1 MAKNENIIAKI
12 KEQGLLPL
20 FFLPDAEVSRSVVQS
35 LYDAGIRVIEYTN
48 RGENALEN
56 FKSLIKYRNKNW
68 KDLIL
73 AVGTIK
79 TAKDAKAYIKAG
91 ADFII
96 SPGIVE
102 EVAVRAKDAGLLY
115 VPGCMTP
122 TEIIFAESLGARL
135 VKLFPGNLLGPS
147 YVSSIKELFPNVE
160 FMPTGGV
167 EAEGN
172 NLKGWF
178 QAGVV
183 AVGMGSKL
191 ISKPLVDNK
200 DYERIKTLTVEAI
213 ELVRR
218 VRQ

>member
-1 MAKNENIIAKI
+1 MAKNENIVTKI

-20 FFLPDAEVSRSVVQS
+20 FFHSDADVSRSVVQA

-56 FKSLIKYRNKNW
+56 FKILIKYRNKNW

-102 EVAVRAKDAGLLY
+102 EVATRAKDAGLLY

-147 YVSSIKELFPNVE
+147 YVSSIKELFPDVE

-172 NLKGWF
+172 NLKAWF
-178 QAGVV
+178 QSGVV
-183 AVGMGSKL
+183 AVEW
-191 ISKPLVDNK
+191 PAN
-200 DYERIKTLTVEAI
+200 
-213 ELVRR
+213 
-218 VRQ
+218 

>member
-1 MAKNENIIAKI
+1 MAKNENIVAKI

-20 FFLPDAEVSRSVVQS
+20 FFHPDAEVSRSVVQA

-56 FKSLIKYRNKNW
+56 FKSLIKSRNKNW
-68 KDLIL
+68 KDLLL

-91 ADFII
+91 VDFII
-96 SPGIVE
+96 SPGVIE
-102 EVAVRAKDAGLLY
+102 EVAIRSKDAGLLY

-147 YVSSIKELFPNVE
+147 FVSSIKELFPNVE

-172 NLKGWF
+172 NLKAWF
-178 QAGVV
+178 QSGVV

-191 ISKPLVDNK
+191 ISKSLVDNK
-200 DYERIKTLTVEAI
+200 DYERIKSLTVEAL
-213 ELVRR
+213 ELVKR

>member
-12 KEQGLLPL
+12 REQGLLPL
-20 FFLPDAEVSRSVVQS
+20 FFHAEPEVSLSIVRA
-35 LYDAGIRVIEYTN
+35 LYDAGVRVIEYTN
-48 RGENALEN
+48 RGENAFEN
-56 FKSLIKYRNKNW
+56 FKALIKYRNKNW
-68 KDLIL
+68 KDLLL

-96 SPGIVE
+96 SPGIIE
-102 EVAVRAKDAGLLY
+102 EVAIRVKNAGLLY

-122 TEIIFAESLGARL
+122 SEIIFAESLGAKL
-135 VKLFPGNLLGPS
+135 IKLFPGNLLGPS
-147 YVSSIKELFPNVE
+147 FVSSIKELFPNVE

-172 NLKGWF
+172 NLKAWF
-178 QAGVV
+178 QSGVI

-191 ISKPLVDNK
+191 ISKSLVDNK
-200 DYERIKTLTVEAI
+200 DYERIKSLTVEAL